1 MCVSSDK
8 WHECFALA
16 YTAPHPP
23 PHILRNKVRVKWMN
37 TVWFFFV
44 CFFYTVSSLVFWI
57 GGGHFRQWSN
67 LRAEMSFEYC
77 PVDLV
82 LVWVL
87 WEKGLLIMWKFLSRN
102 WQEWAVKAV
111 WMESW
116 TGLESSVVL
125 FPISVCIQSMLMGAR
140 GDTST
145 YICSGKYVGSQTQ
158 CRPESLCIKL

>member
-1 MCVSSDK
+1 MDEYSLILFLFVSFLL
-8 WHECFALA
+8 WVLC
-16 YTAPHPP
+16 
-23 PHILRNKVRVKWMN
+23 
-37 TVWFFFV
+37 
-44 CFFYTVSSLVFWI
+44 LVFWV

-67 LRAEMSFEYC
+67 VRAEMSFEYC

-102 WQEWAVKAV
+102 WQEWVVKAV

-125 FPISVCIQSMLMGAR
+125 FPIYVCIQSMLMGAR
-140 GDTST
+140 GDKST
-145 YICSGKYVGSQTQ
+145 YICSGKYAGSQTQ
-158 CRPESLCIKL
+158 YRPESLCVKL